1 MDYKERYKLWL
12 KNVKDET
19 LLKELKSMNEEEIE
33 TAFFKDIEFG
43 TAGMRGT
50 LGAGSNCMNKYNV
63 AKVTKAICEFLKSY
77 KNPSIAVSYDSRN
90 MSFEFAELVT
100 KICAY
105 NGVKVYLAQTMMPT
119 PFLSYMVR
127 FYQTDMGVMITA
139 SHNPKEYNGYKV
151 YGNDGCQLLDKPSLE
166 IMELAEKINPFSV
179 EECDFEKACKDGLV
193 VFTDSKILDSYTKEV
208 LKQSVCDAKNLKV
221 VYTALNGTGI
231 KTLPETL
238 KKVGVDVI
246 LNEVQCKADG
256 NFTTCPYPNPER
268 IDVYDLSNKIAI
280 ETRADLV
287 IASDPDADRVGV
299 NVINNNEITH
309 LTGNEVGVLL
319 IDFLL
324 TNKKYKSG
332 IVVKSIVSTSLAEKV
347 ANNYGAEVYNV
358 LTGFKYIGEYIARL
372 EKEKTKEF
380 VLGFEESLGYLVGTY
395 VRDKD
400 ATVASMLIC
409 EMASKYK
416 AEGKTL
422 VDKLNEIYVKFG
434 LYEHFVLRFDFPG
447 EEGFIKMESI
457 LDNLRK
463 NSPKNFGTLKV
474 KKVLDYE
481 SGVGD
486 LPKANVMSFELEGE
500 SEIIIRPSGT
510 EPLIK
515 TYITLSKTKEVN
527 TKNKTIIENAIN
539 EIMK

>member
-19 LLKELKSMNEEEIE
+19 LLKELKSMNEKEIE

-63 AKVTKAICEFLKSY
+63 AKETKAICEYLKSH

-90 MSFEFAELVT
+90 MSFEFAELVA

-105 NGVKVYLAQTMMPT
+105 NGIKVYLAQTMMPT

-127 FYQTDMGVMITA
+127 FYRTDMGVMITA

-151 YGNDGCQLLDKPSLE
+151 YGNDGCQLLDEPSLKL
-166 IMELAEKINPFSV
+166 MKLAQTINPFSV
-179 EECDFEKACKDGLV
+179 EECDFEKACENGLV
-193 VFTDSKILDSYTKEV
+193 VFTDNKILDRYTKEV
-208 LKQSVCDAKNLKV
+208 LKQSVCDAKDLKV

-231 KTLPETL
+231 KTLPQTL
-238 KKVGVDVI
+238 EKVGVKVI
-246 LNEVQCKADG
+246 LNDVQCRADG

-268 IDVYDLSNKIAI
+268 VDVYESSNKIAL
-280 ETRADLV
+280 ETRADLI

-299 NVINNNEITH
+299 NVIKNNEIIH

-319 IDFLL
+319 TDFLL
-324 TNKKYKSG
+324 ANKKYKSG
-332 IVVKSIVSTSLAEKV
+332 VVVKSIVSTSLVEKV
-347 ANNYGAEVYNV
+347 AKSYGAEVHNV
-358 LTGFKYIGEYIARL
+358 LTGFKYIGEYIARIL
-372 EKEKTKEF
+372 KDKSHEF

-395 VRDKD
+395 ARDKD

-416 AEGKTL
+416 SEGKTL
-422 VDKLNEIYVKFG
+422 VDKLGEIYAKFG
-434 LYEHFVLRFDFPG
+434 LYEHSVSRFDFPG
-447 EEGFIKMESI
+447 EEGFIKMEKI
-457 LDNLRK
+457 LNDLR
-463 NSPKNFGTLKV
+463 NNTPKSFGTIKV
-474 KKVLDYE
+474 TKVLDYE

-486 LPKANVMSFELEGE
+486 LPKANVMSFELEGG
-500 SEIIIRPSGT
+500 SEVMIRPSGT

-515 TYITLSKTKEVN
+515 TYVTLSKTKEEN
-527 TKNKTIIENAIN
+527 AKNKVIIEKTIQKL
-539 EIMK
+539 MK

>member
-324 TNKKYKSG
+324 ANKKYKSG

-486 LPKANVMSFELEGE
+486 LPKANIMSFELEGE